1 MQYGFHAGSQGVLM
15 AELQYMLGKEVVV
28 IANGVQYSGV
38 LIEVSDTEVHLKGV
52 MQWITLP
59 ASSVSTIKLASVA
72 ESSRGWSG
80 EGLQ

>member
-1 MQYGFHAGSQGVLM
+1 M
-15 AELQYMLGKEVVV
+15 AEIQHMLGKEVVV

-59 ASSVSTIKLASVA
+59 ASSVSAIKLASVA
-72 ESSRGWSG
+72 ENSRGWGG

>member
-1 MQYGFHAGSQGVLM
+1 M
-15 AELQYMLGKEVVV
+15 AEIQHMLGKEVVV

-72 ESSRGWSG
+72 ESSRGWGG

>member
-1 MQYGFHAGSQGVLM
+1 M